1 MLIKNLTF
9 ANERLFLTKNN
20 FACKYLIVK
29 YLCFS

>member
-1 MLIKNLTF
+1 MLVKKPYFCERTF
-9 ANERLFLTKNN
+9 VFDKNN